1 MLQYLNQSIRYA
13 HAHVMCAPSCS
24 SPLLHNHPRVT
35 AIVLLTRMCV
45 PVCVGLIVCL
55 SQIAQDTNVDGFIDV
70 WEALKS
76 INGLDAALGGKI
88 RGQPLD
94 NAHWNG
100 CVLSVALSKAAL
112 LVLLH
117 ACSRIT
123 FFASRKHPACFANLR
138 TCCMCAV

>member
-1 MLQYLNQSIRYA
+1 
-13 HAHVMCAPSCS
+13 
-24 SPLLHNHPRVT
+24 
-35 AIVLLTRMCV
+35 MCV

-70 WEALKS
+70 WETLKS

-100 CVLSVALSKAAL
+100 CVLSAALSKAAL
-112 LVLLH
+112 LVLFH
-117 ACSRIT
+117 ACSRFS
-123 FFASRKHPACFANLR
+123 FFCIAKTSS
-138 TCCMCAV
+138 

>member
-13 HAHVMCAPSCS
+13 CARDVRSLMLFTIVAQSYTSHSSC
-24 SPLLHNHPRVT
+24 V
-35 AIVLLTRMCV
+35 ATRACV
-45 PVCVGLIVCL
+45 PVCVGLIDCL

-94 NAHWNG
+94 NEHWNG
-100 CVLSVALSKAAL
+100 CVMSVALSTAAL

-117 ACSRIT
+117 ACSRFP
-123 FFASRKHPACFANLR
+123 FFASRKHPASFANLR
-138 TCCMCAV
+138 TCCMCDV

>member
-1 MLQYLNQSIRYA
+1 MR
-13 HAHVMCAPSCS
+13 
-24 SPLLHNHPRVT
+24 
-35 AIVLLTRMCV
+35 V

-70 WEALKS
+70 WEALKA

-94 NAHWNG
+94 NVHWNG

-112 LVLLH
+112 FDFCFMPARDFL
-117 ACSRIT
+117 
-123 FFASRKHPACFANLR
+123 FFASRKHLALQIRARVAKAKICFPHAHE
-138 TCCMCAV
+138 